1 MTVKA
6 IRNDEAGRSA
16 DLEEIQAGLE
26 TRVHYECSY
35 VNEPSAL
42 ATKTANSR
50 EASSMLI
57 VMIQQVTHK
66 EPSKL

>member
-1 MTVKA
+1 MAVKA
-6 IRNDEAGRSA
+6 IRNDEAGLSA

-26 TRVHYECSY
+26 TRVHCKCSY
-35 VNEPSAL
+35 VNELRAL

-50 EASSMLI
+50 EASSMLT

-66 EPSKL
+66 DPSKL